1 MSLTILDSG
10 YSLLVARCWL
20 GETGN
25 WILDAG
31 LLLIA
36 RCRSGEVILINPK
49 SEIENPKSCL
59 NHAFV

>member
-36 RCRSGEVILINPK
+36 RRWSGEVILINPK
-49 SEIENPKSCL
+49 SCL